1 MRFALMVAISHLR
14 GRRTAGVSA
23 ISLVSVVG
31 VMVGVTA
38 LIMVLAVMEGFEID
52 LRNKILGSNAHLVVR
67 HVDHNFAGYDAAR
80 QVVASVPGVQAAAP
94 FLYTEAMIQS
104 RAAACGVLVKGI
116 DLGRTEAV
124 TNLVENLTQGAM
136 GELDS
141 AEERS
146 ELLAQLRAPP
156 RSIFQSEDDTEA
168 LPGMIIGEQLARYLG
183 DYRGPLRVGD
193 RVHVINPV
201 GGGMGPMGAPVPY
214 VRPFRVAGIF
224 HSGMYE
230 YDTKWTYVAMT
241 DLQRFLKVGDK
252 ATGIEVRVEDIG
264 SVGFLKGLIEGE
276 LDPLF
281 YAVHWKELNK
291 SLFEALALEKV
302 VMGLILSLIV
312 MVASLNIVGML
323 ILVVVTRSRE
333 ISILRAMGAS
343 THKVR
348 AVFMLEGLLIGVVG
362 TVLGTGLG
370 LLGCAALERYKFPL
384 DTDVYYLD
392 SLPVVV
398 QYDTVALVGLA
409 AVAICFVATL
419 YPATLAA
426 GIRPVDGLRYE

>member
-1 MRFALMVAISHLR
+1 MRFALMVAMSHLR

-31 VMVGVTA
+31 VTVGVTA

-52 LRNKILGSNAHLVVR
+52 LRNKILGSNAHLVIR
-67 HVDHNFAGYDAAR
+67 HVDHNFAGYESAR
-80 QVVASVPGVQAAAP
+80 DTVAGVPGVAAAAP

-104 RAAACGVLVKGI
+104 SKAASGVLVKGI
-116 DLGRTEAV
+116 DLERTSEV
-124 TNLVENLTQGAM
+124 TNLVDNMTQGAM
-136 GELDS
+136 GELS
-141 AEERS
+141 SVEERQAVI
-146 ELLAQLRAPP
+146 AQLREPP
-156 RSIFQSEDDTEA
+156 RSIFQQESDTVE
-168 LPGMIIGEQLARYLG
+168 LPGLIMGEQLAKYLG
-183 DYRGPLRVGD
+183 DHTGPLKVGD
-193 RVHVINPV
+193 KVHVINPV
-201 GGGMGPMGAPVPY
+201 GGGTGPMGAPVPH

-230 YDTKWTYVAMT
+230 YDTKWTYVAMS
-241 DLQRFLKVGDK
+241 DLQKFLKVGDK
-252 ATGIEVRVEDIG
+252 ATGIEVRVDDID
-264 SVGFLKGLIEGE
+264 SVGWLKGLVEGE
-276 LDPLF
+276 LEPLF

-343 THKVR
+343 GGKIR

-362 TVLGTGLG
+362 TIVGTGLG
-370 LLGCAALERYKFPL
+370 LLGCTALERYKFPL

-392 SLPVVV
+392 ALPVVV
-398 QYDTVALVGLA
+398 QYDTVGLVGLA
-409 AVAICFVATL
+409 AVGICFAATL
-419 YPATLAA
+419 YPATIAA

>member
-1 MRFALMVAISHLR
+1 MRFAFMVALSHLR

-31 VMVGVTA
+31 VTVGVTA

-67 HVDHNFAGYDAAR
+67 HVEHNFAGYDVAR
-80 QVVASVPGVQAAAP
+80 DAIAEVPGVAAAAP

-104 RAAACGVLVKGI
+104 RDAACGVLVKGI
-116 DLGRTEAV
+116 DLERTEAV
-124 TNLVENLTQGAM
+124 TNLVDNLTQGPM
-136 GELDS
+136 GEVDGP
-141 AEERS
+141 EERT
-146 ELLAQLRAPP
+146 EILTNLRSPP
-156 RSIFQSEDDTEA
+156 PSVFQREGDTDE
-168 LPGMIIGEQLARYLG
+168 LPGLILGEQLARYLG
-183 DYRGPLRVGD
+183 DHSGPLRVGD

-201 GGGMGPMGAPVPY
+201 GGGTGLMGAPVPH
-214 VRPFRVAGIF
+214 VRPFRVAGVF

-230 YDTKWTYVAMT
+230 YDTKWTYVAMA
-241 DLQRFLKVGDK
+241 DLQKFLKVGDK
-252 ATGIEVRVEDIG
+252 ATGIEVRAEDIN
-264 SVGFLKGLIEGE
+264 SVGWLKTLIEGE

-323 ILVVVTRSRE
+323 ILVVVTRARE

-343 THKVR
+343 AHKVR
-348 AVFMLEGLLIGVVG
+348 GVFMLEGLLIGVVG
-362 TVLGTGLG
+362 TVVGTVLG
-370 LLGCAALERYKFPL
+370 LVGCEALKRYKFPL

-392 SLPVVV
+392 ALPVVV
-398 QYDTVALVGLA
+398 QYDTVGFVGLA
-409 AVAICFVATL
+409 AIGICFAATL

-426 GIRPVDGLRYE
+426 SIRPVDGLRYE

>member
-31 VMVGVTA
+31 VTVGVTA

-52 LRNKILGSNAHLVVR
+52 LRNKILGSNAHVVVR
-67 HVDHNFAGYDAAR
+67 HVDHNFAGYSAVRDKVAA
-80 QVVASVPGVQAAAP
+80 VPGVAGAAP

-104 RAAACGVLVKGI
+104 RTAASGVLVKGI
-116 DLGRTEAV
+116 DLDRTGEV
-124 TNLVENLTQGAM
+124 TNLVDNLTQGPM
-136 GELDS
+136 GGLRTADER
-141 AEERS
+141 AEV
-146 ELLAQLRAPP
+146 LANLPHPP
-156 RSIFQSEDDTEA
+156 RSIFQQETDTDE
-168 LPGMIIGEQLARYLG
+168 LPGMIVGEQLAKYLG
-183 DYRGPLRVGD
+183 NAAGPLKVGD
-193 RVHVINPV
+193 KVHVINPV
-201 GGGMGPMGAPVPY
+201 GGGVGPMGTPVPH
-214 VRPFRVAGIF
+214 VRPFRVSGIF

-230 YDTKWTYVAMT
+230 YDTKWTYVSMA
-241 DLQRFLKVGDK
+241 DLQGFLKVGDK
-252 ATGIEVRVEDIG
+252 ATGIEVRVDDIDT
-264 SVGFLKGLIEGE
+264 VGFLKGLIEGE

-343 THKVR
+343 GNKVR

-362 TVLGTGLG
+362 TILGTGLG
-370 LLGCAALERYKFPL
+370 LLGCRLLKRYQFPL

-392 SLPVVV
+392 ALPVVV
-398 QYDTVALVGLA
+398 QYPTVAMVGLA
-409 AVAICFVATL
+409 AVGICFAATL

-426 GIRPVDGLRYE
+426 GIKPVDGLRYE